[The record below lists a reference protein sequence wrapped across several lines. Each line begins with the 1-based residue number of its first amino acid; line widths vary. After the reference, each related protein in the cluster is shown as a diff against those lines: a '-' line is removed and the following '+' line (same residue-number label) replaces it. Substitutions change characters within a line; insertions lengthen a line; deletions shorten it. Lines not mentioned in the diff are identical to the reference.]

1 MFGLIA
7 KMFYAP
13 MKSAI
18 LTAWNAAKADAFS
31 EIRAEIQSETET
43 SPDDALADLR
53 PIEDKKK
60 RK

>member
-1 MFGLIA
+1 MFGLITRTLYGPFKA
-7 KMFYAP
+7 AVL
-13 MKSAI
+13 S
-18 LTAWNAAKADAFS
+18 AWNAAKADAFS

-60 RK
+60 KK